1 MTILFLDPIFF
12 ECKESLSFD
21 ARLSVTDAFDIKAA
35 FQIKAFVDRKKPVMK
50 KALTSLFCMLLRVFL
65 ASIAVC
71 PSAFSGNLVWIR
83 RFSVWI
89 TFLRNRLSQHSIANK
104 SISVFPD
111 PVHPFSQLGCTLP
124 YKFYHWNHEV
134 LEVSS
139 KALKRDVQHK
149 VRAYYNL
156 TSTCYPEK
164 RDDGQVY
171 GDVAEFY
178 DENATFMGFAI
189 YLGQGLYCPLPHSG
203 YAAWFY

>member
-1 MTILFLDPIFF
+1 
-12 ECKESLSFD
+12 
-21 ARLSVTDAFDIKAA
+21 
-35 FQIKAFVDRKKPVMK
+35 
-50 KALTSLFCMLLRVFL
+50 MLLTGLSCVHSSLPKRVFGQPCL
-65 ASIAVC
+65 DSEIQRLD
-71 PSAFSGNLVWIR
+71 NLPEKQIVTTLDSQQIH
-83 RFSVWI
+83 
-89 TFLRNRLSQHSIANK
+89 LSD
-104 SISVFPD
+104 FD
-111 PVHPFSQLGCTLP
+111 PAHPFSQLGCTLP

-203 YAAWFY
+203 YAGPGSIEVAVAD